1 MILFRTG
8 AREVILPFI
17 RNQFVQWNVDLYYS
31 DDRQLPYNHAGT
43 YRCLLF
49 PTISYLSR
57 SEGIFFNKSSAPTWE
72 QTVPSLCQF
81 CRMFL
86 WIHFNS
92 LHTKFRNFRW
102 FNQTKNLSAQR
113 NELKYREV
121 ICQSLIRQFKYQQIQ
136 MYLSFCQFTKYTVS
150 SLEIFLHLS
159 RFEWQTMV
167 DCSVSGQIWYQI
179 VFNYKYQNL
188 LNFTP

>member
-1 MILFRTG
+1 M
-8 AREVILPFI
+8 
-17 RNQFVQWNVDLYYS
+17 
-31 DDRQLPYNHAGT
+31 
-43 YRCLLF
+43 
-49 PTISYLSR
+49 
-57 SEGIFFNKSSAPTWE
+57 
-72 QTVPSLCQF
+72 
-81 CRMFL
+81 
-86 WIHFNS
+86 
-92 LHTKFRNFRW
+92 HTNFRNFRW

-167 DCSVSGQIWYQI
+167 DCSVSGLIYYQI
-179 VFNYKYQNL
+179 VFNYNIKIYLISPLKYLNIQLTRELNRVLRLTAGRWFSPVSSTNKTDLLVLLKVALTTINL
-188 LNFTP
+188 NLERNRWPNRG